1 MDKFIHDE
9 NLKLFRKRLA
19 EATTDEDRM
28 LIRKL
33 MDEEEAKVSRQCA
46 SAAERGRGSNR
57 TASENH
63 RSGFNSPKCRFG
75 IKAFHCGH
83 ASTGAKAWNSPSR

>member
-1 MDKFIHDE
+1 MDKFIHEE
-9 NLKLFRKRLA
+9 NLKFIRKRLA

-46 SAAERGRGSNR
+46 SAAERGRWLKS
-57 TASENH
+57 
-63 RSGFNSPKCRFG
+63 SG
-75 IKAFHCGH
+75 
-83 ASTGAKAWNSPSR
+83 